1 MNEMMMVGILLSI
14 LIVLILI
21 LLIVLVQMRHKQE
34 VVVRETSL
42 RSQKQTSE
50 DLIELRE
57 KVARELMQFE
67 FQMTQSMKDQLATIE
82 NRMHEG
88 LNRNLMMTS
97 ESFAKM
103 RENMVAIEKT
113 QDNLD
118 DLASNL
124 SSLQTIL
131 ADKKSRGIFG
141 EVQLYSLLESVYGV
155 NDRLYQKQY
164 KLSNGTI
171 VDAMLFGP
179 NGIGMI
185 GVDSK
190 FPLENY
196 NRMFDENLSSMENK
210 QAQKLFKQDVIKHIK
225 DIHLKYVHT
234 DETGDFA
241 YMFVPAEAVFAY
253 IYGQMDDVVQ
263 LSYQY
268 KVFIVSPTTL
278 MAYIT
283 ALQAIGLNQKRNEK
297 VEWMLK
303 EFEKL
308 AVEFERFG
316 VRFDVIM
323 KDYDKLYKDMQNLS
337 ITSDKIL
344 HKFERIS
351 DADESVM
358 DENS

>member
-1 MNEMMMVGILLSI
+1 MDEMMILAIVGASLVVLL
-14 LIVLILI
+14 LIVLI
-21 LLIVLVQMRHKQE
+21 VVVQSRHKQE
-34 VVVRETSL
+34 VMIRELSL
-42 RSQKQTSE
+42 RNHKQTSE
-50 DLIELRE
+50 ELIELRE
-57 KVARELMQFE
+57 KVSRELLQFE
-67 FQMTQSMKDQLATIE
+67 FQMTQSLKDQLSLIE

-88 LNRNLMMTS
+88 MHKNFSMTS
-97 ESFAKM
+97 DSFSEMMQKM
-103 RENMVAIEKT
+103 VSIEKT
-113 QDNLD
+113 QENLD
-118 DLASNL
+118 GLASSL
-124 SSLQTIL
+124 VSLQNIL

-141 EVQLYSLLESVYGV
+141 EVQLYGILESVYGV
-155 NDRLYQKQY
+155 NDSLYQKQY

-171 VDAMLFGP
+171 VDVMLFGP
-179 NGIGMI
+179 NGIGKI
-185 GVDSK
+185 GIDSK

-196 NRMFDENLSSMENK
+196 NRMFDENLSSVEK
-210 QAQKLFKQDVIKHIK
+210 QQAQKLFKQDIMKHIK
-225 DIHLKYVHT
+225 DIHVKYVQT

-283 ALQAIGLNQKRNEK
+283 ALQAIGLGQKRNEK

-308 AVEFERFG
+308 AIEFERFG
-316 VRFDVIM
+316 ARFDVIM
-323 KDYDKLYKDMQNLS
+323 KDYDKLYKDMQSLS

>member
-1 MNEMMMVGILLSI
+1 MMFGIFMAI
-14 LIVLILI
+14 LVLFIIILVIVLM
-21 LLIVLVQMRHKQE
+21 QSRHKQE
-34 VVVRETSL
+34 VVIREMAL
-42 RSQKQTSE
+42 RSQQQSSE
-50 DLIELRE
+50 ELLELRE
-57 KVARELMQFE
+57 KVSKELMQFE
-67 FQMTQSMKDQLATIE
+67 FQMTQSMKDHLALME

-88 LNRNLMMTS
+88 IHKNFSITSDSFTQMMQQMTS
-97 ESFAKM
+97 
-103 RENMVAIEKT
+103 IQKT
-113 QDNLD
+113 QENLD
-118 DLASNL
+118 GLASSL

-141 EVQLYSLLESVYGV
+141 EVQLYGLLESVYGI
-155 NDRLYQKQY
+155 NDQLFQKQY
-164 KLSNGTI
+164 KLRNGSI

-179 NGIGMI
+179 SGIGMI

-196 NRMFDENLSSMENK
+196 TRMIDEELGTLEK
-210 QAQKLFKQDVIKHIK
+210 AQAQKLFKQDVIKHIK
-225 DIHLKYVHT
+225 DIHMKYVHT

-283 ALQAIGLNQKRNEK
+283 AMQAIGLGQKRNEK
-297 VEWMLK
+297 VEWMQK
-303 EFEKL
+303 EFGKL
-308 AVEFERFG
+308 AVEFERFSS
-316 VRFDVIM
+316 RFETLM
-323 KDYDKLYKDMQNLS
+323 RDYDKLYKDMQSVS

-351 DADESVM
+351 NAEESVM

>member
-1 MNEMMMVGILLSI
+1 MNDWVIIGIFATI
-14 LIVLILI
+14 LVLFIIILVIVLM
-21 LLIVLVQMRHKQE
+21 QSRHKQE
-34 VVVRETSL
+34 VIIREMAL

-50 DLIELRE
+50 ELLELRE
-57 KVARELMQFE
+57 KVTRELMQFE
-67 FQMTQSMKDQLATIE
+67 FQMSETMKDHLSLME

-88 LNRNLMMTS
+88 IHKNFSITSDSFTQMMQQMTS
-97 ESFAKM
+97 
-103 RENMVAIEKT
+103 IQKT
-113 QDNLD
+113 QESLD
-118 DLASNL
+118 GLAGSL

-155 NDRLYQKQY
+155 NDQLFQKQY
-164 KLSNGTI
+164 KLRNGSI

-196 NRMFDENLSSMENK
+196 NRMFEDVGPNEK
-210 QAQKLFKQDVIKHIK
+210 AQAQKAFKQDVIKHIK
-225 DIHLKYVHT
+225 DIHIKYVNT

-253 IYGQMDDVVQ
+253 IYGQLDDVVQ
-263 LSYQY
+263 LSYQHR
-268 KVFIVSPTTL
+268 VFIVSPTTL

-283 ALQAIGLNQKRNEK
+283 AMQAIGLGQKRNEK
-297 VEWMLK
+297 VEWMQK
-303 EFEKL
+303 EFGKL
-308 AVEFERFG
+308 AIEFERFSS
-316 VRFDVIM
+316 RFETLM
-323 KDYDKLYKDMQNLS
+323 KDYDKLYKDMHSVS

-351 DADESVM
+351 NADESVM

>member
-1 MNEMMMVGILLSI
+1 MNEWIIVGIL
-14 LIVLILI
+14 VTILI
-21 LLIVLVQMRHKQE
+21 LFIVILLVALMQSRHKQE
-34 VVVRETSL
+34 VVIREMAL
-42 RSQKQTSE
+42 RGQQQTSE
-50 DLIELRE
+50 ELLELRE
-57 KVARELMQFE
+57 KVSKELMQFE
-67 FQMTQSMKDQLATIE
+67 FQVSQSLKDQLALME

-88 LNRNLMMTS
+88 IHRNFSMTS
-97 ESFAKM
+97 DSFSYMMKQM
-103 RENMVAIEKT
+103 TSIQKT
-113 QDNLD
+113 QENLD
-118 DLASNL
+118 GLASSL
-124 SSLQTIL
+124 SSLQMIL

-141 EVQLYSLLESVYGV
+141 EVQLYSILESVYGI
-155 NDRLYQKQY
+155 NDQLFQKQY
-164 KLSNGTI
+164 KLSNGAI

-179 NGIGMI
+179 SGIGLI

-196 NRMFDENLSSMENK
+196 NRMFDDSLSLIEKN
-210 QAQKLFKQDVIKHIK
+210 QAQKLFKQDVVKHIK
-225 DIHLKYVHT
+225 DIHMKYVNT

-268 KVFIVSPTTL
+268 RVFIVSPTTL

-283 ALQAIGLNQKRNEK
+283 AMQAIGLGQKRNEK
-297 VEWMLK
+297 VEWMQK
-303 EFEKL
+303 EFGKL
-308 AVEFERFG
+308 AVEFERFSS
-316 VRFDVIM
+316 RFDVLM
-323 KDYDKLYKDMQNLS
+323 KDYDKLYKDMHSVS

-351 DADESVM
+351 NAEESVM